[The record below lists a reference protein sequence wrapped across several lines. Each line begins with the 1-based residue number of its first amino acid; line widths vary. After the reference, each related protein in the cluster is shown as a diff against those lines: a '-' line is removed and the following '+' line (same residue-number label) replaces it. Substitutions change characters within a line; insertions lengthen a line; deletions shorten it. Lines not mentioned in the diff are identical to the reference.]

1 MSNEYEILEE
11 QIGGLGAQVQET
23 PENPDETPTPGLGKA
38 KHFGVKHD
46 TSEHETGSMIRTGWI
61 QLDREEF
68 EDRALFYPE
77 DWKFFVKPASVEDIK
92 NFSSIDEN
100 RPDYA
105 QDILNEMLRNNFKIT
120 NENGTIPTLKLNSW
134 DRLFVLNKI
143 REYTFV
149 KGENT
154 IAFDSPCDACGEN
167 VHFEL
172 NSNSLVFEVPDRD
185 LIDTYFDPQNRVW
198 TVDPAEF
205 GIRGPVLKFYVP
217 TIEKEKVVLDW
228 TLNEARE
235 SAKKTPDG
243 KPKVNE
249 TLIKFLPWL
258 LAKVTRD
265 PKINDR
271 FIRDAQAAY
280 TSWGIDM
287 FSLASEILEKIAVI
301 QEDKLRALCPHCG
314 EEVYATIQ
322 FRNGVRDLFSVS
334 GGRKKFGE
342 K

>member
-1 MSNEYEILEE
+1 MNNEYEILEE

-23 PENPDETPTPGLGKA
+23 SVETPTPGLGKA
-38 KHFGVKHD
+38 KHFGVGVGAMRD

-167 VHFEL
+167 VHF
-172 NSNSLVFEVPDRD
+172 
-185 LIDTYFDPQNRVW
+185 
-198 TVDPAEF
+198 
-205 GIRGPVLKFYVP
+205 
-217 TIEKEKVVLDW
+217 
-228 TLNEARE
+228 
-235 SAKKTPDG
+235 
-243 KPKVNE
+243 
-249 TLIKFLPWL
+249 
-258 LAKVTRD
+258 
-265 PKINDR
+265 
-271 FIRDAQAAY
+271 
-280 TSWGIDM
+280 
-287 FSLASEILEKIAVI
+287 
-301 QEDKLRALCPHCG
+301 
-314 EEVYATIQ
+314 
-322 FRNGVRDLFSVS
+322 
-334 GGRKKFGE
+334 
-342 K
+342 